1 MTDFGNDAGYPPG
14 SKLVGYRLD
23 EVIGRGGMAIVFRAF
38 DESLNRQVAV
48 KILAPELALDED
60 FRQRFI
66 RESQLAAQ
74 VDHPHIIPVFAA
86 GEADGALYIAMRFV
100 PGGNVGSLVRREG
113 ALPAGRAAAIISSM
127 AAALDAAHEA
137 GLVHRDVKPTNMLVD
152 VRPGHPDH
160 IYLSDFG
167 IAKSAST
174 TSGLTQTGSFLGT
187 LEYSAPEQ
195 IQGHPV
201 DGRADQ
207 YALACSASMI
217 LAGSPP
223 FHRDSDLAV
232 LHAQLSEPPAPL
244 AGRVPG
250 IPAAVDQV
258 LQRALAKAP
267 ADRYPSCGEFAA
279 ALSAA
284 LGLGS
289 PEATRRSDHPRG
301 AADGSAGTITT
312 LPPAAPY
319 ISAARD
325 SAAASVPPHRA
336 VEGGAAGGRRHRLA
350 SAPTGG
356 LVIAVVVAAA
366 ILAAGGGVTAAI
378 LASGGQRPTAS
389 GSPSGTAGSGTA
401 QAAGTSTASPGG
413 SSAASP
419 RPSATASQS
428 HLTSPSV
435 SPSSPADLS
444 PTGAP
449 GGQVTASIVHTVSDA
464 AGGPGQ
470 VNSVAFS
477 PVGDMMVTGGKNGE
491 AFLWSPRTGQLI
503 TPLRPGAGTKIYSVT
518 FSANGALVAA
528 GASNG
533 SIYLWSAATGQ
544 LVDTATDPDGAEIDW
559 VEFSPS
565 GSTLASA
572 GSGYVYLWHVGGDGR
587 TATLSRTLAD
597 PLGVAVWSLA
607 FSPDDRTLAAG
618 DYRNIACLWNLSTGA
633 ATPLVLAGP
642 GGKGTDQPVTAVA
655 FSPDGSTLA
664 TGYQDGQ
671 VYLWNIASKALK
683 TVISEPQT
691 VWGLAWSRS
700 GLLAIAD
707 NDGSTYLVHG
717 ASGQPAGTL
726 TDPGT
731 GSQGVGAVAFSPD
744 GGSLVTGDTNNH
756 AYLWRID

>member
-1 MTDFGNDAGYPPG
+1 MTDLGNNAGYLPG
-14 SKLVGYRLD
+14 SRIVGYRLD
-23 EVIGRGGMAIVFRAF
+23 EEIGRGGMAIVFRAL

-86 GEADGALYIAMRFV
+86 GETDGVLYIAMRYV
-100 PGGNVGSLVRREG
+100 PGGNVGSLIRREG
-113 ALPAGRAAAIISSM
+113 ALPAARAAAIISSM

-152 VRPGHPDH
+152 VRPGYPDH

-167 IAKSAST
+167 IAKSASS

-244 AGRVPG
+244 AGRMPG
-250 IPAAVDQV
+250 IPAAVDHV

-289 PEATRRSDHPRG
+289 REATQRSDYPRG
-301 AADGSAGTITT
+301 TADADTRTTI
-312 LPPAAPY
+312 PSAAPY
-319 ISAARD
+319 ISAYAGH
-325 SAAASVPPHRA
+325 AAASVPTRDA
-336 VEGGAAGGRRHRLA
+336 VGGAPTASPAPRR
-350 SAPTGG
+350 SG
-356 LVIAVVVAAA
+356 LVIATVVAAA

-378 LASGGQRPTAS
+378 LASSSGPTRAV
-389 GSPSGTAGSGTA
+389 GI
-401 QAAGTSTASPGG
+401 
-413 SSAASP
+413 SAASP
-419 RPSATASQS
+419 SESPTASAIATHSQAA
-428 HLTSPSV
+428 SPGV
-435 SPSSPADLS
+435 SPSLQAGLL
-444 PTGAP
+444 PTG
-449 GGQVTASIVHTVSDA
+449 GGPVSASIVHTVSDA

-477 PVGDMMVTGGKNGE
+477 PDGDMMVTGGKNGE
-491 AFLWSPRTGQLI
+491 AFLWSAQTGQLI
-503 TPLRPGAGTKIYSVT
+503 TSLRPDTGTKIYSVA
-518 FSANGALVAA
+518 FSADGALIAA

-544 LVDTATDPDGAEIDW
+544 LVGTAADPDGAEIDW

-565 GSTLASA
+565 GSTLAAA
-572 GSGYVYLWHVGGDGR
+572 GSGYVYLWNISGDGR
-587 TATLSRTLAD
+587 TATLSRTLDD
-597 PLGVAVWSLA
+597 PLNVAVWSLA

-618 DYRNIACLWNLSTGA
+618 DYHNIACLWNLSTGA
-633 ATPLVLAGP
+633 ATPLMLAGP
-642 GGKGTDQPVTAVA
+642 GGQGTDQPVTAVA

-671 VYLWNIASKALK
+671 VYLWNIASKQLR
-683 TVISEPQT
+683 TSISEPET
-691 VWGLAWSRS
+691 VWGLAWSRT

-707 NDGSTYLVHG
+707 NDGSTYLVNG
-717 ASGQPAGTL
+717 ASGQPTETL
-726 TDPGT
+726 ADPGS
-731 GSQGVGAVAFSPD
+731 GSQGVGAVAFSAD
-744 GGSLVTGDTNNH
+744 GGSLVTGDTNNK
-756 AYLWRID
+756 AYLWRIG

>member
-1 MTDFGNDAGYPPG
+1 MTDFENNAGYLPG
-14 SKLVGYRLD
+14 SRIVGYRLD
-23 EVIGRGGMAIVFRAF
+23 EAIGRGGMAIVFRAF

-86 GEADGALYIAMRFV
+86 GEVKGVLYIAMRYV
-100 PGGNVGSLVRREG
+100 PGGNVGSLIRREG
-113 ALPAGRAAAIISSM
+113 ALPAARAAAIISSM

-152 VRPGHPDH
+152 VRPGQPDH

-167 IAKSAST
+167 IAKSASS
-174 TSGLTQTGSFLGT
+174 TSGITQTGSFLGT

-250 IPAAVDQV
+250 ISAAVDQV

-267 ADRYPSCGEFAA
+267 ADRYRSCGEFAA
-279 ALSAA
+279 ALNAT

-289 PEATRRSDHPRG
+289 REATQRSDYPWG
-301 AADGSAGTITT
+301 TADAGTLTT
-312 LPPAAPY
+312 IPPAAAY
-319 ISAARD
+319 ISASGGHAANVPSRD
-325 SAAASVPPHRA
+325 A
-336 VEGGAAGGRRHRLA
+336 VGGAATALPARRRPGLA
-350 SAPTGG
+350 
-356 LVIAVVVAAA
+356 IAVVVAAA
-366 ILAAGGGVTAAI
+366 IVAAGGGVAAAI
-378 LASGGQRPTAS
+378 LASSGQHPTAS
-389 GSPSGTAGSGTA
+389 GGPGGTVGSGTTR
-401 QAAGTSTASPGG
+401 AARTWAASPGESPTASPS
-413 SSAASP
+413 SSAIATHSQVAS
-419 RPSATASQS
+419 RT
-428 HLTSPSV
+428 V
-435 SPSSPADLS
+435 SPSSPAGLP
-444 PTGAP
+444 PTSAS
-449 GGQVTASIVHTVSDA
+449 GGRVSASVVHTVSDA

-477 PVGDMMVTGGKNGE
+477 PDGDMIVTGGKNGE
-491 AFLWSPRTGQLI
+491 AFLWSAQSGRLI
-503 TPLRPGAGTKIYSVT
+503 APLRPDTGTKIYSVS
-518 FSANGALVAA
+518 FSADGALIAA

-544 LVDTATDPDGAEIDW
+544 LVGTAADPDGAEIDW

-572 GSGYVYLWHVGGDGR
+572 GSGYVYLWNISGDGR
-587 TATLSRTLAD
+587 TATLSRTLVD
-597 PLGVAVWSLA
+597 PLNVAVWSLA

-618 DYRNIACLWNLSTGA
+618 DYHNIACLWNLSTGA
-633 ATPLVLAGP
+633 ATPLMLAGP
-642 GGKGTDQPVTAVA
+642 GGQGTDQPVTAVA

-664 TGYQDGQ
+664 TGYNDGQ
-671 VYLWNIASKALK
+671 VYLWNIASKTLK
-683 TVISEPQT
+683 TVISEPET
-691 VWGLAWSRS
+691 VWGLAWSRT

-707 NDGSTYLVHG
+707 NNGSTYLVNG

-726 TDPGT
+726 ADPGS
-731 GSQGVGAVAFSPD
+731 GSQGVGAVAFSPN
-744 GGSLVTGDTNNH
+744 GRSLVTGDTNNK
-756 AYLWRID
+756 AYLWQIG

>member
-1 MTDFGNDAGYPPG
+1 MTDFGNNAGYPPG
-14 SKLVGYRLD
+14 SRIAGYRLD
-23 EVIGRGGMAIVFRAF
+23 QAIGRGGMAIVFRAF

-113 ALPAGRAAAIISSM
+113 ALPAGRAAAIISSV

-167 IAKSAST
+167 IAKSASA

-284 LGLGS
+284 FGLGA
-289 PEATRRSDHPRG
+289 PEATRRSDHPWG
-301 AADGSAGTITT
+301 AADDSGASGAGTLTT
-312 LPPAAPY
+312 IPPAVPY
-319 ISAARD
+319 VSAARGH
-325 SAAASVPPHRA
+325 AAASVPPH
-336 VEGGAAGGRRHRLA
+336 GAGGGGTALPPRRRA
-350 SAPTGG
+350 S
-356 LVIAVVVAAA
+356 LVIAAVVAAA
-366 ILAAGGGVTAAI
+366 IVAAGGGVAAAI

-389 GSPSGTAGSGTA
+389 GGPGGTAGSGTA
-401 QAAGTSTASPGG
+401 RNVGTSTASPGG
-413 SSAASP
+413 SSAASL
-419 RPSATASQS
+419 SQVS
-428 HLTSPSV
+428 SPSV
-435 SPSSPADLS
+435 SPSSPADLP
-444 PTGAP
+444 PTRAS
-449 GGQVTASIVHTVSDA
+449 GGQVSASIVHTVSDA
-464 AGGPGQ
+464 GGGPGQ

-477 PVGDMMVTGGKNGE
+477 PDGNMMVTGGKNGE
-491 AFLWSPRTGQLI
+491 AFLWSARTGQLI

-533 SIYLWSAATGQ
+533 RIYLWSAATGQ

-587 TATLSRTLAD
+587 SATLSRTLAD
-597 PLGVAVWSLA
+597 PLGVAIWSLA

-633 ATPLVLAGP
+633 ATPLMLAGP
-642 GGKGTDQPVTAVA
+642 GGEGTDQPVTAVA

-664 TGYQDGQ
+664 TGYQDGH

-683 TVISEPQT
+683 TVISEPET
-691 VWGLAWSRS
+691 VWGLAWSRT

-707 NDGSTYLVHG
+707 NDGSTYLVNG

-726 TDPGT
+726 ADPGT

-744 GGSLVTGDTNNH
+744 GGSLVTGDTNNE
-756 AYLWRID
+756 AYLWRIG

>member
-1 MTDFGNDAGYPPG
+1 M
-14 SKLVGYRLD
+14 S
-23 EVIGRGGMAIVFRAF
+23 RAP
-38 DESLNRQVAV
+38 VAS
-48 KILAPELALDED
+48 
-60 FRQRFI
+60 I
-66 RESQLAAQ
+66 R
-74 VDHPHIIPVFAA
+74 H
-86 GEADGALYIAMRFV
+86 
-100 PGGNVGSLVRREG
+100 
-113 ALPAGRAAAIISSM
+113 
-127 AAALDAAHEA
+127 
-137 GLVHRDVKPTNMLVD
+137 
-152 VRPGHPDH
+152 
-160 IYLSDFG
+160 
-167 IAKSAST
+167 
-174 TSGLTQTGSFLGT
+174 
-187 LEYSAPEQ
+187 
-195 IQGHPV
+195 
-201 DGRADQ
+201 
-207 YALACSASMI
+207 
-217 LAGSPP
+217 
-223 FHRDSDLAV
+223 
-232 LHAQLSEPPAPL
+232 
-244 AGRVPG
+244 
-250 IPAAVDQV
+250 
-258 LQRALAKAP
+258 RALAKAP

-289 PEATRRSDHPRG
+289 HEATRRSDHPWG
-301 AADGSAGTITT
+301 AADNSGASGAGTITT
-312 LPPAAPY
+312 LPPAVPSV
-319 ISAARD
+319 SAAR
-325 SAAASVPPHRA
+325 SPAASVPPHGA
-336 VEGGAAGGRRHRLA
+336 VDGGAAAGRRNRLA

-389 GSPSGTAGSGTA
+389 SGSSGSAGSGTA
-401 QAAGTSTASPGG
+401 RAAGTSAASPGG
-413 SSAASP
+413 SAAASP

-428 HLTSPSV
+428 HVSSPSV
-435 SPSSPADLS
+435 SPSSTADLS
-444 PTGAP
+444 PTGAS

-477 PVGDMMVTGGKNGE
+477 PDGGMMVTGGKNGE
-491 AFLWSPRTGQLI
+491 AFLWSARTGQLI

-544 LVDTATDPDGAEIDW
+544 LVDTATDPDGAEINW

-572 GSGYVYLWHVGGDGR
+572 GSGYVYLWHIGADGR

-597 PLGVAVWSLA
+597 PLDVAVWSLA

-618 DYRNIACLWNLSTGA
+618 DYHNIACLWNLSTGA
-633 ATPLVLAGP
+633 ATPFVLAGP
-642 GGKGTDQPVTAVA
+642 GGQGTDQPVTAVA
-655 FSPDGSTLA
+655 FSPDGKTLA

-671 VYLWNIASKALK
+671 VYLWNIASKAVK

-691 VWGLAWSRS
+691 VWGLAWSRT

-744 GGSLVTGDTNNH
+744 GGSLVTGDTNNK
-756 AYLWRID
+756 AYLWRIS